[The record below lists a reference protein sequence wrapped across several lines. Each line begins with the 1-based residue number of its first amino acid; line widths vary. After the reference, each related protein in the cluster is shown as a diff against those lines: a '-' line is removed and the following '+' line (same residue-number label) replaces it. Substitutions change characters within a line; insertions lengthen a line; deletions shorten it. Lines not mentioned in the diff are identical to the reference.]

1 MKIVVINNGFVLV
14 CRGYSQ
20 SPEGVTLTKARCIR
34 VWGTTEGLGQLVNG
48 PTSDTVL
55 DAMIPVVSVRS
66 RPNGLPI
73 ANTRCPTSRSAELPN
88 TTGTRASG
96 GASIFSTATS
106 VAGSCPTS
114 VA

>member
-55 DAMIPVVSVRS
+55 DAMIPVVSVPLRQ
-66 RPNGLPI
+66 I
-73 ANTRCPTSRSAELPN
+73 VFTFDVVESAWDKALQ
-88 TTGTRASG
+88 
-96 GASIFSTATS
+96 
-106 VAGSCPTS
+106 
-114 VA
+114 

>member
-55 DAMIPVVSVRS
+55 DAMIPVVSV
-66 RPNGLPI
+66 PLHQI
-73 ANTRCPTSRSAELPN
+73 VFTFDVVESAWDKALQ
-88 TTGTRASG
+88 
-96 GASIFSTATS
+96 
-106 VAGSCPTS
+106 
-114 VA
+114 